1 MKRHLIALVLSLGFL
16 SATPVRAQSEAAS
29 ALSAVS
35 ALPLASVVAVGA
47 GASAAAGASLAVPVI
62 LSAAGAVF
70 VVKAV
75 EASARG
81 TVYVLERVS
90 DGVRVSVEIAGK
102 AAANTSAAAGTLVTV
117 SVIGT
122 GVVLSAAGEVIAFLP
137 NAMGRALLHNERLT
151 Y

>member
-1 MKRHLIALVLSLGFL
+1 
-16 SATPVRAQSEAAS
+16 
-29 ALSAVS
+29 
-35 ALPLASVVAVGA
+35 VVAVGA